1 MGEWQDKFG
10 NERNLGKKNLEMKG
24 SWKKQN
30 QGKSEKNNWKALKN
44 WRWFGDGLKHNY
56 NQIWLQVCIK
66 VDFGG
71 CIELGIQGWH
81 TG

>member
-30 QGKSEKNNWKALKN
+30 QGKVRKNLAIGQLSN
-44 WRWFGDGLKHNY
+44 RGF
-56 NQIWLQVCIK
+56 
-66 VDFGG
+66 
-71 CIELGIQGWH
+71 
-81 TG
+81 